1 MQIKR
6 ELATE
11 REEFQNTRMKQEA
24 ELSSLKKIKEEYET
38 LLKAHH
44 ISAQADRQAANEM
57 HMETI
62 KVMLPV
68 QKDIFSIAIVFFQF
82 VSISELMT
90 S

>member
-6 ELATE
+6 QLATE
-11 REEFQNTRMKQEA
+11 REEFQNTRMGQEA

-44 ISAQADRQAANEM
+44 ISAQADRQAAHEM

-62 KVMLPV
+62 KVKVCSHLTS
-68 QKDIFSIAIVFFQF
+68 FSQFNAAPFNGPFF
-82 VSISELMT
+82 V
-90 S
+90 

>member
-6 ELATE
+6 QLSTE
-11 REEFQNTRMKQEA
+11 REEFQNTRMGQEA

-44 ISAQADRQAANEM
+44 ISAQADRQAAHEM

-62 KVMLPV
+62 KVNPPV
-68 QKDIFSIAIVFFQF
+68 QKFFFLQNLT
-82 VSISELMT
+82 VYQ
-90 S
+90 